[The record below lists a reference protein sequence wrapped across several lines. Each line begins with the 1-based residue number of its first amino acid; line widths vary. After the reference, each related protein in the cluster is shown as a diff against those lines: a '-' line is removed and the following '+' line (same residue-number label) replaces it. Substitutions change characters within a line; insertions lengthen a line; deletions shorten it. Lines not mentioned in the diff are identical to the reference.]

1 MRQVVHRKKVIVI
14 IIIADFLILSLS
26 IPYKNESFVMYQL
39 MFYLCVYMCLYLNT
53 NMCKKIHLCGYIF
66 LSVLCN

>member
-14 IIIADFLILSLS
+14 IIIAHFLILSLS

-39 MFYLCVYMCLYLNT
+39 MFYLCVHICTIVYLNRE
-53 NMCKKIHLCGYIF
+53 IH
-66 LSVLCN
+66 